1 MPWKTLV
8 VDFILL
14 KLKLKLKNKILL
26 SQANIFKQRI
36 KEIQEKKKKEIETE
50 AEEIHVSIVY
60 PIFID
65 VTQIDV
71 IRSLILSSN

>member
-8 VDFILL
+8 VDFIL
-14 KLKLKLKNKILL
+14 LKLKLKNKILL

>member
-65 VTQIDV
+65 VIQIDV